1 MTQFTKKQT
10 DGIEALMQARTISVA
25 AKKARVARTTL
36 QRWMKDPE
44 FMAEVRATRGRTYV
58 LTMNGLVAMS
68 CHALDVFDRIFAG
81 EKVPKSQFLA
91 ACKVLEYAAGVRG
104 EDLAARLD
112 EIEAKLQS
120 FTEGIEQ

>member
-10 DGIEALMQARTISVA
+10 DGIEALMHARTISVA

-36 QRWMKDPE
+36 QRWMKDPK

-58 LTMNGLVAMS
+58 LTMNRLVTMT
-68 CHALDVFDRIFAG
+68 CNALDVFDAIYRG
-81 EKVPKSQFLA
+81 KKVSKSKFLVA
-91 ACKVLEYAAGVRG
+91 VKTLEFAAGVRG